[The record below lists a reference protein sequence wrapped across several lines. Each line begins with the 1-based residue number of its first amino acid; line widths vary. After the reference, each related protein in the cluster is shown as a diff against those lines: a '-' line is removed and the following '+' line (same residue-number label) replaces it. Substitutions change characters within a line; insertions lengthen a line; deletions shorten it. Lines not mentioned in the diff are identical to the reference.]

1 MKKASIKHTYINQI
15 FSTKIP
21 TTRKASNKKFK
32 TFKEDAEFT
41 GMIEVQGKQKYTSL
55 KQIIL
60 GVLTLQLSISNGL
73 TCIS

>member
-1 MKKASIKHTYINQI
+1 MNEKSVNKTPLHISNI
-15 FSTKIP
+15 TKIP

-60 GVLTLQLSISNGL
+60 GVLTLQLSISDG
-73 TCIS
+73 